1 MKLHCA
7 DEDLIDGVVSIFKAV
22 IFKCYSS
29 GSSATDTR
37 LMDSVLPL
45 LLRLLD
51 ERDATA
57 RAVVMLIADYCSV
70 YFFFCSFCLLILC
83 GRNKFIVSFG
93 LKSHCIND
101 LPGAEIVSAFKK
113 FLSELLLGMFC
124 SEEMQLMLYPSL
136 FAYHLIQ

>member
-1 MKLHCA
+1 MKTQGIIPEFKEGKTPGHSYTFFFCFLLKLHCA

-29 GSSATDTR
+29 GSSDTDTR

-70 YFFFCSFCLLILC
+70 YFFFLF
-83 GRNKFIVSFG
+83 
-93 LKSHCIND
+93 
-101 LPGAEIVSAFKK
+101 
-113 FLSELLLGMFC
+113 FLSSNTLWQKQIYSVFWFKI
-124 SEEMQLMLYPSL
+124 SLY
-136 FAYHLIQ
+136 